1 MSIRFKL
8 TMAAI
13 AVILIANSLVC
24 FVGVQYAGHV
34 WLKELQNRV
43 RLDLSS
49 VRAAYDGSLQQTG
62 RFLNGVALDVHLAQ
76 AVAADDA
83 QGFGPLLDKAL
94 AQGTIDFIT
103 LLDAR
108 GRVLFRPHNPA
119 RRGDN
124 LARNPLVSQAIRRR
138 GTSLGTLSLN
148 REQLRAEG
156 DDLARRAEIELRPT
170 QAARETTETL
180 RSEGLVAAAAV
191 PLLDSQGQLAGVLY
205 AGSLL
210 NGRFDLVDRIRA
222 QVFPSDLFDD
232 EQAGRVTIFHG
243 DLRVATN
250 VVAADGRRAVGTRMS
265 REVYDRVIVRGQA
278 WADRAFVVDDWYIAA
293 YEPIREPGGKVVGA
307 LYVGLRQA
315 PFVHKRNVVMA
326 VFLGL
331 VIAATLA
338 TLFLLYVVSVL
349 VLRPVDHIVAM
360 ARRVIAG
367 DASARVGVR
376 PPGEM
381 GVLCRAIDQMA
392 DALAER
398 EERLK
403 VATRQQIGRSE
414 KLASIGRLAAGVA
427 HEINNP
433 LTGVL
438 TFAHLLREKSNLDDQ
453 DRQDLDLIIH
463 ETTRAADI
471 VKGLLDF
478 ARERPARKEPLA
490 INEVVARTVRL
501 IRNQKAFDRIR
512 IIDQL
517 VEDLPEVNGDMN
529 QLQQV
534 LLNLSLNACEAMPD
548 GGVLTIATSSRDD
561 KVFVRLTDTGCG
573 IKAEHLD
580 KIFEPFYTTKPVGQG
595 TGLGLSVSY
604 GIIEQHGGTM
614 EVESR
619 EGEGT
624 TFSLALPA
632 IVPRD
637 GEPGPSLASSRYCN
651 S

>member
-49 VRAAYDGSLQQTG
+49 ARAAYEGHLQQTA
-62 RFLNGVALDVHLAQ
+62 RFLNGVALDIHLAQ
-76 AVAADDA
+76 AAAADDD
-83 QGFGPLLDKAL
+83 QGFRPLLDQAL
-94 AQGTIDFIT
+94 AHGGVDFIT

-108 GRVLFRPHNPA
+108 GRVLYRPHNPA
-119 RRGDN
+119 KRGDN
-124 LARNPLVSQAIRRR
+124 LAGNPLVNQAIRRR
-138 GTSLGTLSLN
+138 GTSLGTVSLSQQ
-148 REQLRAEG
+148 QLRAEG
-156 DDLARRAEIELRPT
+156 DDIARRAEIELRPT
-170 QAARETTETL
+170 QAARETTETV
-180 RSEGLVAAAAV
+180 RTEGLVAAAAV
-191 PLLDSQGQLAGVLY
+191 PLLDPQGRLVGVLY
-205 AGSLL
+205 GGSLL
-210 NGRFDLVDRIRA
+210 NGRFDLVDQIRN
-222 QVFPSDLFDD
+222 QVFPADLFND

-250 VVAADGRRAVGTRMS
+250 VVADDGRRAVGTRMS
-265 REVYDRVIVRGQA
+265 REVYDSVIVRGQT

-293 YEPIREPGGKVVGA
+293 YEPIREPGGKVIGS

-315 PFVHKRNVVMA
+315 PFVHRRNVVMA

-338 TLFLLYVVSVL
+338 TLFLLYLVTVL
-349 VLRPVDHIVAM
+349 VLKPVDHIVAM
-360 ARRVIAG
+360 ARRVVGG
-367 DASARVGVR
+367 DVSARVGVR

-381 GVLCRAIDQMA
+381 GVLCQAIDQMA
-392 DALAER
+392 DAVAER

-517 VEDLPEVNGDMN
+517 VEDLPEVSGDMN

-561 KVFVRLTDTGCG
+561 KVFVRLTDSGCG

-604 GIIEQHGGTM
+604 GIIEQHGGAM

-624 TFSLALPA
+624 TFSIALPA

-637 GEPGPSLASSRYCN
+637 GEPGPSLATSRYSN
-651 S
+651 P

>member
-43 RLDLSS
+43 RLDLGAA
-49 VRAAYDGSLQQTG
+49 RAAYEGHLQQTG
-62 RFLNGVALDVHLAQ
+62 RFLKGVALDIHLAEA
-76 AVAADDA
+76 AVADDD
-83 QGFGPLLDKAL
+83 QGFRPLLDQAL
-94 AQGTIDFIT
+94 AQGGMDFVT

-108 GRVLFRPHNPA
+108 GSVLYRPHNPA
-119 RRGDN
+119 RGGDN
-124 LARNPLVSQAIRRR
+124 LAGNPLVSQAIRRR
-138 GTSLGTLSLN
+138 GTSLGTVSLS
-148 REQLRAEG
+148 RQQLQAEG
-156 DDLARRAEIELRPT
+156 DELTRRAEIGLRPT
-170 QAARETTETL
+170 QAARETTETV
-180 RSEGLVAAAAV
+180 RTEGLVAAAAV
-191 PLLDSQGQLAGVLY
+191 PLLDPQGQLAGVLY
-205 AGSLL
+205 GGSLL
-210 NGRFDLVDRIRA
+210 NGRFDLVDQIRA
-222 QVFPSDLFDD
+222 QVFPSDIGD

-265 REVYDRVIVRGQA
+265 REVYDSVIVRGQT

-293 YEPIREPGGKVVGA
+293 YEPIREPGGKVIGS
-307 LYVGLRQA
+307 LYVGLRQD
-315 PFVHKRNVVMA
+315 PFIHKRNVVMA

-338 TLFLLYVVSVL
+338 TLFLLYLVTVL

-360 ARRVIAG
+360 ARRVVGG
-367 DASARVGVR
+367 DVAARVGVR

-381 GVLCRAIDQMA
+381 GVLCQAIDQMA
-392 DALAER
+392 DAVAER

-548 GGVLTIATSSRDD
+548 GGALTIATSSRDD

-614 EVESR
+614 EVDSR

-624 TFSLALPA
+624 TFSIALPA

-637 GEPGPSLASSRYCN
+637 GEPGPSLATSRYSN
-651 S
+651 P